1 MLPPALRLQV
11 KRAVEA
17 DMAVQEGWAKAAGG
31 GGAHPPFS
39 RAYASGSSD
48 TLQPKPGLGVFR
60 GLAMSRSTCGGHLG
74 TVSRRFP
81 STAGLLAGML
91 AEASK
96 KAGVASPALGF
107 LGGGGGTGAGNTSAA
122 SAPLPDPSLIPLA
135 TELSAQGLDA
145 AYRVVL
151 AKALKRR
158 LAADP
163 NWQKQARRFPLT
175 EKLLLS
181 GALESAAAGVL
192 CAAREKAL
200 DLDY

>member
-1 MLPPALRLQV
+1 M
-11 KRAVEA
+11 EA
-17 DMAVQEGWAKAAGG
+17 DMAMQEGWAKAAGG
-31 GGAHPPFS
+31 GGSHPPFS

-74 TVSRRFP
+74 AVSRRFP
-81 STAGLLAGML
+81 STAGLLAGVL

-96 KAGVASPALGF
+96 KAGVASPAQGVL
-107 LGGGGGTGAGNTSAA
+107 GGTGAGSTSAA

-135 TELSAQGLDA
+135 TDLSAQGLDA

-163 NWQKQARRFPLT
+163 NWQKQAHRFPLT

-181 GALESAAAGVL
+181 GALESAAAGAL
-192 CAAREKAL
+192 AAAREKAL
-200 DLDY
+200 DLD